1 MKPFSEKVR
10 EERRRLRL
18 SQKELGLR
26 IGVSTRAVAAY
37 ESGQSKPHN
46 SRLIK
51 LAGALGVSDEYLRRD
66 DIEDSSFGMEHQP
79 YVDEIRRE
87 YGEKAAREIRFL
99 MERNAAL
106 FAGGAIPQEAK
117 DAYFE
122 SVMEAYLKC
131 KEAARETYGKKN
143 GSE

>member
-1 MKPFSEKVR
+1 MKVFAEKVR
-10 EERRRLRL
+10 EGRSRLRI
-18 SQKELGLR
+18 SQKELGVR
-26 IGVSTRAVAAY
+26 IGISTRAVAAY
-37 ESGQSKPHN
+37 ESGQSKPHS

-51 LAGALGVSDEYLRRD
+51 LAEVLGVSEEYLRRD
-66 DIEDSSFGMEHQP
+66 EIEDPSYGLEQQP

-131 KEAARETYGKKN
+131 KEAARTTYGKKN

>member
-1 MKPFSEKVR
+1 MKTFSEKVR
-10 EERRRLRL
+10 EERHRLKL
-18 SQKELGLR
+18 SQKELGVK
-26 IGVSTRAVAAY
+26 ISASTRTVAAY

-51 LAGALGVSDEYLRRD
+51 LASALGVSEEYLKRD
-66 DIEDSSFGMEHQP
+66 DIEDPAFGMEQQP
-79 YVDEIRRE
+79 YVDEIRRLH
-87 YGEKAAREIRFL
+87 GEKAAREIRFL

-106 FAGGAIPQEAK
+106 FAGGTIPQEAK

-131 KEAARETYGKKN
+131 KEAARENYGKKN